1 MIHRPP
7 PRVAALCRTRA
18 LARFSEFIDKFPRF
32 LHPLFVKR
40 RTNQDCFLLHA
51 RMFLYSL
58 LRQEERQR
66 HVRLDLFL
74 EKSDCPS
81 FRFVHR
87 CPPACHSR
95 PEIENIRKGESRPR
109 STVES
114 LVLAQAQSR
123 QILNLP
129 TTIRVNRICMRG
141 MLFCLSVFAARHFYT
156 VPTNCFVLCLVRR
169 TCSIASIQRGAG
181 LYRSK

>member
-1 MIHRPP
+1 
-7 PRVAALCRTRA
+7 
-18 LARFSEFIDKFPRF
+18 
-32 LHPLFVKR
+32 
-40 RTNQDCFLLHA
+40 
-51 RMFLYSL
+51 
-58 LRQEERQR
+58 
-66 HVRLDLFL
+66 
-74 EKSDCPS
+74 
-81 FRFVHR
+81 
-87 CPPACHSR
+87 R

-129 TTIRVNRICMRG
+129 TTIRVNRICMRLL
-141 MLFCLSVFAARHFYT
+141 LFYLSVFAARHFYT

-181 LYRSK
+181 LYRSKQAARLTCGSMSSALVRAAEIKLKTMDWPTKQSLLLR